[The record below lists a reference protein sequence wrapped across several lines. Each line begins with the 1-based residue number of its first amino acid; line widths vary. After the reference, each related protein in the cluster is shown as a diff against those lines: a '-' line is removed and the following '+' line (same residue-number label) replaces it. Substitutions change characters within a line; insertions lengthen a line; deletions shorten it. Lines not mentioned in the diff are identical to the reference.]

1 MRTFLLVAALL
12 AMGLALPRPAAAQMS
27 PQDEQLAERVA
38 DSILNYNHFSI
49 FDDVNVSVEN
59 RVVTLLGRVT
69 EPKKKDEIGARVAKI
84 DGVRSLNNQIGVL
97 PNSPTDN
104 VLRSRV
110 AHAIYDH
117 PAFWSIGQLAN
128 PPIHIIVEG
137 GNVTLTGVVDS
148 ETQKALAFSLA
159 QVGGQ
164 MGVTNRLRVS
174 RR

>member
-1 MRTFLLVAALL
+1 MRTLLVAFAVVAALV
-12 AMGLALPRPAAAQMS
+12 LPGRAAAQMS
-27 PQDEQLAERVA
+27 DQDTRLAEKVA
-38 DSILNYNHFSI
+38 ESILNYSHFTI
-49 FDDVNVSVEN
+49 FDDVSVGVDN
-59 RVVTLLGRVT
+59 RVVTLEGRVT
-69 EPKKKDEIGARVAKI
+69 QPKKKDDIGALVAKI
-84 DGVRSLNNQIGVL
+84 DGVRSVKNLIGVL
-97 PNSPTDN
+97 PNSPTDDN
-104 VLRSRV
+104 LRMRV
-110 AHAIYDH
+110 AKAIYDH